1 MAILFSDLLKGIGVG
16 LLVAT
21 VFIAF
26 HDFRSSISLT
36 HLGTNYILQ
45 LRRSV
50 SFLNKGKLKE
60 SLEKLPG
67 GCGLLVDISQADFI
81 DPDIIEVIGDYA
93 LHAELKGVTVS
104 MRRAANQS
112 HILKSWS

>member
-1 MAILFSDLLKGIGVG
+1 
-16 LLVAT
+16 
-21 VFIAF
+21 
-26 HDFRSSISLT
+26 
-36 HLGTNYILQ
+36 
-45 LRRSV
+45 V

-81 DPDIIEVIGDYA
+81 DPDIIEVIHDYA

-104 MRRAANQS
+104 VRRAAHQS
-112 HILKSWS
+112 HILESYS